1 MKTGTAKA
9 VLGDTIVAET
19 TQWHEVEGNVY
30 FPAESVKQEYL
41 SPTDLHTTCPW
52 KGEASY
58 YTLTVGG
65 GLLLFNGAN
74 TPTAFGQ
81 YFAWFKL
88 TKA

>member
-9 VLGDTIVAET
+9 TIGPTTVAET

-30 FPAESVKQEYL
+30 FPAESVKKEYF

-58 YTLTVGG
+58 YTVTVGG
-65 GLLLFNGAN
+65 GFLLPDK
-74 TPTAFGQ
+74 T
-81 YFAWFKL
+81 WFKP
-88 TKA
+88 TKSKRGKCAG